1 VTTAKS
7 SATAHEQRLARY
19 VHARGDPGLV
29 EALLGV
35 KGVVV
40 GGRHRIETLYNVGG
54 ESAVYLTRDKK
65 KPNAPPLIAKIPLYP
80 VHLPIDLDSK
90 VIRKMRTSIRIEGT
104 FLKESDSQFLPKF
117 EGYFEFQNPLLD
129 SARGGAFAEPEPLIL
144 MEMLPGQDLD
154 RWLARM
160 HRSKVPQIRMRRC
173 LDRVAVVL
181 LQALVDLY
189 ERNLIYADLRPAN
202 LRIMGRPER
211 IVRLLDAGSLVH
223 KIYQGDRFPH
233 VPSYLPPQVFKDLT
247 ARKKVQPTAEIQ
259 SVMAGRT
266 LFEAAT
272 GYVPHAGKEVDTS
285 LLKSSNVSPP
295 VAEVVEGL
303 CQGDFTHVRHA
314 YRFLARRAARKVK
327 GGNNP
332 DKITQIVE
340 SEPPKR
346 RKKRKPAQKKVQPP
360 RSKPKKAQMQ
370 VRVEEKLPFWKRLLR
385 IFRR

>member
-1 VTTAKS
+1 MTIARTTM
-7 SATAHEQRLARY
+7 TQHEQRLARY
-19 VHARGDPGLV
+19 IHARGEPGLV

-54 ESAVYLTRDKK
+54 ESAVYITRDQLN
-65 KPNAPPLIAKIPLYP
+65 PDAPPLIAKIPLYP
-80 VHLPIDLDSK
+80 VHLPVELESSA
-90 VIRKMRTSIRIEGT
+90 IRKQRAGICVEGT
-104 FLKESDSQFLPKF
+104 FLKESESQFLPRF
-117 EGYFEFQNPLLD
+117 EGYYEFQNPLLD
-129 SARGGAFAEPEPLIL
+129 SARGGAFAEPEPLLL

-160 HRSKVPQIRMRRC
+160 HRSNVPQIRMRRC

-189 ERNLIYADLRPAN
+189 ERGMIYADLRPAN

-223 KIYQGDRFPH
+223 KVHQTGRFPH
-233 VPSYLPPQVFKDLT
+233 VPSYLPPQVFRDLK
-247 ARKKVQPTAEIQ
+247 ARKKVHPTAETQAI
-259 SVMAGRT
+259 MAGRT

-272 GYVPHAGKEVDTS
+272 GTVPHAGREVDTK

-314 YRFLARRAARKVK
+314 YRFLAKRAARRVQ

-332 DKITQIVE
+332 DRITQVVQ
-340 SEPPKR
+340 SDQPKPR
-346 RKKRKPAQKKVQPP
+346 ARQKPREKQKQ
-360 RSKPKKAQMQ
+360 R
-370 VRVEEKLPFWKRLLR
+370 EKQKLLQIHVLKERNWWKRLVR
-385 IFRR
+385 FFRR

>member
-1 VTTAKS
+1 MTTAKS
-7 SATAHEQRLARY
+7 SATPHEQRLARY
-19 VHARGDPGLV
+19 IHARGDPGLV

-54 ESAVYLTRDKK
+54 ESAVYLTRDRKR
-65 KPNAPPLIAKIPLYP
+65 PDAPPLIAKIPLYP

-90 VIRKMRTSIRIEGT
+90 VIRKQRAAIRVEGT
-104 FLKESDSQFLPKF
+104 FLKESDSQFLPEFK
-117 EGYFEFQNPLLD
+117 GYFEFQNPLLD
-129 SARGGAFAEPEPLIL
+129 SARGGAFAEPEPLLL
-144 MEMLPGQDLD
+144 MEMLPGRDLD

-160 HRSKVPQIRMRRC
+160 HRSNVPQARMRRC

-223 KIYQGDRFPH
+223 RIYQGDRFPH
-233 VPSYLPPQVFKDLT
+233 VPSYLPPQVFKDLK
-247 ARKKVQPTAEIQ
+247 ARRKVHPTAEIQ
-259 SVMAGRT
+259 TVMAGRT

-272 GYVPHAGKEVDTS
+272 GIVPHAGKEVDTG
-285 LLKSSNVSPP
+285 LLKTSNVSPP

-303 CQGDFTHVRHA
+303 CHGDFAHVRHA
-314 YRFLARRAARKVK
+314 YRFLARRAARRVK
-327 GGNNP
+327 GGNDP
-332 DKITQIVE
+332 DRITQVVE
-340 SEPPKR
+340 SYHPKPRPKAKPKR
-346 RKKRKPAQKKVQPP
+346 VHVLVRKKRPW
-360 RSKPKKAQMQ
+360 
-370 VRVEEKLPFWKRLLR
+370 WKRIWR
-385 IFRR
+385 FFRG